1 MDYPHKANAVEDG
14 LPKET
19 PSPSP
24 VPEWEQLPDAPTM
37 TYNWVDITEDFKVAC
52 QGQCHVV

>member
-1 MDYPHKANAVEDG
+1 MNYPPEANNVENDI
-14 LPKET
+14 PNET

-24 VPEWEQLPDAPTM
+24 VPNWDQPPDAPTM

-52 QGQCHVV
+52 QG